1 MKNEIDLKLFN
12 DAQHILH
19 IKSELNDFVYMFFRL
34 TQSVIML
41 LLYKNIF

>member
-19 IKSELNDFVYMFFRL
+19 IKSELNDFVYMFFRVNSISYNAL
-34 TQSVIML
+34 VV
-41 LLYKNIF
+41 